1 MTAVSTYSG
10 RANVSNRGKL
20 LHLRTV
26 KLPWHKNQLVID
38 ILGVGRKVSNIRALK
53 TPGPTFNFFH

>member
-1 MTAVSTYSG
+1 MTAVGTYSR

-26 KLPWHKNQLVID
+26 KHYWHKNQLVID
-38 ILGVGRKVSNIRALK
+38 ILGVGRKVSSIKALK
-53 TPGPTFNFFH
+53 TPGHTFNFFQ